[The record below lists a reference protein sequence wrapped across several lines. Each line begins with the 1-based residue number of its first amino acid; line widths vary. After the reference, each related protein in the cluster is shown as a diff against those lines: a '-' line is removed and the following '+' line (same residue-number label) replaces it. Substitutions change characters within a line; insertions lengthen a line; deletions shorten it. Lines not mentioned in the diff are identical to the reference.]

1 MGTTK
6 NLYKEEAVAKMKEL
20 VSSAGI
26 CMFATA
32 LKERPLSAR
41 PMSTEEVDEE
51 GNLWFLSRDSSR
63 KNAQISKDNEVQLFY
78 SNKDKAEF
86 LSVYGKASIIKDKD
100 KAKQLWTPIAKN
112 WFEQGVDDPELTIL
126 KVTPHEVYYWDTQ
139 HGRMIAMLKML
150 QGAFSG
156 KGADDGVMG
165 KISL

>member
-6 NLYKEEAVAKMKEL
+6 NLYKDDAVAKLKEL

-26 CMFATA
+26 CMFTTA
-32 LKERPLSAR
+32 LKDLPLSAR

-51 GNLWFLSRDSSR
+51 GNIWFLSRASSR

-78 SNKDKAEF
+78 SNKDNAEF
-86 LSVYGKASIIKDKD
+86 LSIYGKASIIKDKE
-100 KAKQLWTPIAKN
+100 KAKQLLTPIAKN
-112 WFEQGVDDPELTIL
+112 WFDEGVDDPELTIL
-126 KVTPHEVYYWDTQ
+126 KVTPYEAYYWDTE
-139 HGRMIAMLKML
+139 HGKMIAMLRML

-156 KGADDGVMG
+156 KQADDGVSG